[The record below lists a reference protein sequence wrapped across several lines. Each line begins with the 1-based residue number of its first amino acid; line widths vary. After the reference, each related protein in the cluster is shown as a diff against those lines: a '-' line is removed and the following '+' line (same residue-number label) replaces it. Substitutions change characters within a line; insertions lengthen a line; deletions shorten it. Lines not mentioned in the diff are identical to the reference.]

1 MCRHVLNAAVS
12 LQFGCCGRWYEC
24 GECHDEAEKH
34 EAKLAAVVAF
44 TCLQCK
50 GVFQKDLRVFDS
62 SDKACPHCG
71 NVFDVQ
77 AATTDSQLAAH
88 ATGILAAELDELLT
102 RF

>member
-12 LQFGCCGRWYEC
+12 LQFGCCGRWFEC

-34 EAKLAAVVAF
+34 EARLAAMVAF

-50 GVFQKDLRVFDS
+50 GVFQKDLRILDS

-71 NVFDVQ
+71 SVFDVQ
-77 AATTDSQLAAH
+77 ADTPDGQLAAH
-88 ATGILAAELDELLT
+88 ARGILSAELDELLT